1 MPAGKRTAKRGRSP
15 RKKPGKKRGS
25 KGAQVLFADI
35 HAKRLE
41 PKLTLVAKFERLL
54 GRYDLKKMF
63 GGKRT
68 AVKMHLGNNI
78 GFTTIHPIFVSTLVD
93 KLKEAGAD
101 PFVTDMGFNAKAATR
116 RGYTKEVLGCPVIP
130 ACGLSDNYFVERKT
144 GAKLLPSVDI
154 AGEIVEA
161 EAMVDLSHAKGHGN
175 TAFGGACKNLS
186 MGAVSG
192 RTRRDVHRLEGGIK
206 WDKVKCVSCGKCVE
220 ACERNALSMNDD
232 GTINIFVHNCAYC
245 SHCVLVCPKGA
256 IRLTDRDIDSFQKGM
271 ALSTREVLR
280 TFEPGHV
287 LYVNVLLN
295 ITIFCDC
302 WGMSTPQL
310 VPDIGIMVSDDI
322 VAVELA
328 TLDAIKTENL
338 IDRPLPGGYKLGE
351 GEHLFQKLHGKDPYV
366 QIREL
371 AKLKLGSSKYEV
383 KEVH

>member
-1 MPAGKRTAKRGRSP
+1 MASPKRTKKRKKAAKKKPAGKAR
-15 RKKPGKKRGS
+15 
-25 KGAQVLFADI
+25 VLFADI

-41 PKLTLVAKFERLL
+41 PRLTLVAKFGRLL
-54 GRYDLKKMF
+54 DKFDPKKMF
-63 GGKRT
+63 DGKRT
-68 AVKMHLGNNI
+68 AIKMHLGNNI

-101 PFVTDMGFNAKAATR
+101 PFVTDMGYNAKAATR
-116 RGYTKEVLGCPVIP
+116 RGYTKEVLGCPVVP
-130 ACGLSDNYFVERKT
+130 ACGVSDKYFAERRT
-144 GAKLLPSVDI
+144 GSKLLPTVDI

-161 EAMVDLSHAKGHGN
+161 DAMVDLSHAKGHGN

-192 RTRRDVHRLEGGIK
+192 RTRRDIHMLEGGIEWK
-206 WDKVKCVSCGKCVE
+206 KAKCAKCGKCVE

-245 SHCVLVCPKGA
+245 SHCVLVCPKDA
-256 IRLTDRDIDSFQKGM
+256 IRLTNRDVEHFQKGM
-271 ALSTREVLR
+271 ALATREVLR

-310 VPDIGIMVSDDI
+310 VPDIGIMASEDI
-322 VAVELA
+322 VAIELA
-328 TLDAIKTENL
+328 TLDAIKTEDL
-338 IDRPLPGGYKLGE
+338 IDRPLPAGYTLGE

-366 QIREL
+366 QIHEL
-371 AKLKLGSSKYEV
+371 RKLKLGAASYAV